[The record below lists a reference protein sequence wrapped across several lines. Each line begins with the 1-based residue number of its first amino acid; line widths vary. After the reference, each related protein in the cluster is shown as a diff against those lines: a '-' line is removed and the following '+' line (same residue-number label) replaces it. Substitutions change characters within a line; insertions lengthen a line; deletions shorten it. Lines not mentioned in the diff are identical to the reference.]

1 MTQRDHRAYLADMLI
16 AARDARAIVEGLTYT
31 EFTESNLHR
40 RAAIQAVTVIGEA
53 ASQIRERLEET
64 LPDMQW
70 RECVGMRKQL
80 VHGYFNVKLDRVW
93 RTIHEDMPA
102 LIARLEPMLPEQ
114 GA

>member
-16 AARDARAIVEGLTYT
+16 AARDARSIVAGLTYT

-53 ASQIRERLEET
+53 ASQIREYLEET

-93 RTIHEDMPA
+93 RTTHEDLPA